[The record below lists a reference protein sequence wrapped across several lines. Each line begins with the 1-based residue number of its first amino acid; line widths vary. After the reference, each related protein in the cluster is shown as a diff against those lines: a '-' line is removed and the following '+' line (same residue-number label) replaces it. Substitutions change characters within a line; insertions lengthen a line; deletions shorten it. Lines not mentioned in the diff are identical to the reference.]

1 LELKNRW
8 QICYDKGVRLIA
20 FLLLFSA
27 VCLGGVRITTDA
39 QGRKA
44 VVNSGSRTSA
54 AMLESRSTPLLS
66 KVLDSATWSHIYDA
80 ARANGLDPE
89 LVAAVIKVESGFNP
103 NALSR
108 KGARGLMQLMPATA
122 RLLGLEDAFDG
133 RGNIHGGCRY
143 LKSLLDDFEGDLPLA
158 LAAYNAGRET
168 VRKYNGIPPY
178 PETRNYV
185 RKVLRFYNGDEEAAF
200 SAGRRVRLIRD
211 REGRL
216 VVTNQRR

>member
-1 LELKNRW
+1 MELKPPHE
-8 QICYDKGVRLIA
+8 ICYYKGVRLIL
-20 FLLLFSA
+20 FLLLPGV
-27 VCLGGVRITTDA
+27 VCFGEVRIMTDA
-39 QGRKA
+39 QGRRV
-44 VVNSGSRTSA
+44 VVNSGSRPSVSFQA
-54 AMLESRSTPLLS
+54 AHAAPLLN
-66 KVLDSATWSHIYDA
+66 KVQDTKTWSHIYAA

-89 LVAAVIKVESGFNP
+89 LVAAVIQVESNFNP

-108 KGARGLMQLMPATA
+108 KGAQGLMQLMPATA

-143 LKSLLDDFEGDLPLA
+143 LKSLIDDFEGDLPLA
-158 LAAYNAGRET
+158 LAAYNAGREV

-185 RKVLRFYNGDEEAAF
+185 RQVLRLYNGDEEAAF
-200 SAGRRVRLIRD
+200 SRGRRVRLIRD
-211 REGRL
+211 GEGRL